1 MKGQGNMSSTNN
13 DFVFGRHAGIDFLK
27 TQDSE
32 KINKVFLAEGVQED
46 FRPVTPSNDAE

>member
-1 MKGQGNMSSTNN
+1 MSSTNK

-46 FRPVTPSNDAE
+46 FAI